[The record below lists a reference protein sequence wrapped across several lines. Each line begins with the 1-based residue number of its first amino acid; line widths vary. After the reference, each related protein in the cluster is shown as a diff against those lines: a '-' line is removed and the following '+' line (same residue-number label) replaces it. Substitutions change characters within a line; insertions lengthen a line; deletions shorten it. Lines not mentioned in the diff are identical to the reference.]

1 MRRDLY
7 AFRSFV
13 LESYH
18 VCGLVML
25 DQVSNIGLGMN
36 QELHSFSEGPHAVG
50 LQEGE
55 WDGCSPSSWQE
66 GLKCRELARVPS
78 QLL

>member
-55 WDGCSPSSWQE
+55 WGGCSPSSWQE